1 MPTQPIVTPFSVHN
15 VLDFGAI
22 GDGKV
27 KNTEAIRKAIDECA
41 RHGGGSVYFPAGIY
55 LTGPIHLQNH
65 VTLYIEAGAT
75 ILFSRD
81 FHDYPPVPTRW
92 EGVECYGF
100 SPLVYGKDL
109 ENVSIMGRG
118 TLDGQGEVWWNELRQ
133 RRQQGAITPQTKMEQ
148 ELARLNPGYET
159 AGSGGGGREMQFLR
173 PPLVQLMNCTNVR
186 LDGLT
191 HKNSP
196 FWNTHLV
203 YCQDVVIQNVRFQNP
218 ADGPNT
224 DGLDI
229 DSCRN
234 VMVSNCT
241 FDVGDDC
248 ICLKSGIDEDGRR
261 VGKPTE
267 NVTITNCTMLHGHG
281 GVVIGSEI
289 AGCIRNVTIS
299 NCIFLGT
306 DRGIRMKSRRG
317 RGGTVEDI
325 CVNNIMM
332 KDVLC
337 PFVMNLFYRC
347 GAKPDDSVFSL
358 EEQPVNEATSIF
370 RNIFLSNIVARD
382 VRAAASFFHGLPEM
396 PIENVTLHD
405 ITIEMSQ
412 SPDEPGGK
420 PAMVFG
426 LETMAGRGIVG
437 KYLKRFSFNHVTL
450 KTRQTEGVL
459 IEESQ
464 EIDIHAFTMND
475 HPKGIPG
482 IVLNQVENAY
492 IHGCRDMAFSE
503 NFLTIVGDR
512 THDIV
517 VADHALKK

>member
-1 MPTQPIVTPFSVHN
+1 MQYN
-15 VLDFGAI
+15 VLDFGAVA
-22 GDGKV
+22 DGHV
-27 KNTEAIRKAIDECA
+27 KNTGAIAQAIDACA
-41 RHGGGSVYFPAGIY
+41 RQGGGTVYFPAGTY
-55 LTGPIHLQNH
+55 LTGAIHLQNH
-65 VTLYIEAGAT
+65 VTLYLESGAT
-75 ILFSRD
+75 LLFSRD

-100 SPLVYGKDL
+100 SPLIYGKDL
-109 ENVSIMGRG
+109 QDVGLMGRG
-118 TLDGQGEVWWNELRQ
+118 TLDGQGNVWWSELAK
-133 RRQQGAITPQTKMEQ
+133 RRQEGTTTPQTNMEK
-148 ELARLNPGYET
+148 ELARLNPGYEH

-173 PPLVQLMNCTNVR
+173 PPLVQLMNCKNVR

-203 YCQDVVIQNVRFQNP
+203 YCEDVVIHGVRFQNP
-218 ADGPNT
+218 ADAPNT
-224 DGLDI
+224 DGLNI

-234 VMVSNCT
+234 VMISDCT

-248 ICLKSGIDEDGRR
+248 VCLKSGIDADGRR

-289 AGCIRNVTIS
+289 AGSIRNVTIS

-317 RGGTVEDI
+317 RGGVVEDI
-325 CVNNIMM
+325 RVNNIMM

-337 PFVMNLFYRC
+337 PIVMNVFYQC
-347 GAKPDDSVFSL
+347 GAKPTDAAFSPEPQL
-358 EEQPVNEATSIF
+358 VTEGTSIF
-370 RNIFLSNIVARD
+370 RNIFLSNITARD
-382 VRAAASFFHGLPEM
+382 VRAAAGFFHGLPEM

-405 ITIEMSQ
+405 ITIEMTQ
-412 SPDEPGGK
+412 LPDEPGGV

-426 LETMAGRGIVG
+426 LEPMTGRGFVG
-437 KYLKRFSFNHVTL
+437 KYVKRVSFNHITL
-450 KTRQTEGVL
+450 KTRQTEGITL
-459 IEESQ
+459 ENSR
-464 EIDIHAFTMND
+464 EIDIHAFMMND
-475 HPKGIPG
+475 HPQNMPG
-482 IVLNQVENAY
+482 IVLNQVQNAY
-492 IHGCRDMAFSE
+492 IHGCRDMLFNE
-503 NFLTIVGDR
+503 NFLTVTGDR
-512 THDIV
+512 THDII